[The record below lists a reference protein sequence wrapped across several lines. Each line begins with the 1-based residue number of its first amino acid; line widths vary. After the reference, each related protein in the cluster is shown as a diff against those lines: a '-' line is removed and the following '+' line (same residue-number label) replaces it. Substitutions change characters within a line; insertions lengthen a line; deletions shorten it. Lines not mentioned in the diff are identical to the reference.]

1 MQNTVCFLEIPT
13 SLFSGL
19 IRQILLE
26 EIKKFNSLLVQV
38 GKLSLWNTGL
48 ARCNI
53 PVHAFYEN
61 LNDLVTGVRNMW
73 QAVQRCPALGSINSS
88 VDELNLVHTSTY
100 WLQSGMYKY
109 ILVHT
114 STYLL
119 PLER

>member
-26 EIKKFNSLLVQV
+26 EIEKFNSLLVQV
-38 GKLSLWNTGL
+38 GQLSLWNTGL

-61 LNDLVTGVRNMW
+61 LNDLFTG
-73 QAVQRCPALGSINSS
+73 S
-88 VDELNLVHTSTY
+88 ET
-100 WLQSGMYKY
+100 
-109 ILVHT
+109 
-114 STYLL
+114 
-119 PLER
+119 

>member
-13 SLFSGL
+13 SLFPCL

-38 GKLSLWNTGL
+38 GQLSLWNTGL

-61 LNDLVTGVRNMW
+61 LDDLFTGVGNMR
-73 QAVQRCPALGSINSS
+73 QAVQPCPALGGINSS

-100 WLQSGMYKY
+100 MLQSCMY
-109 ILVHT
+109 
-114 STYLL
+114 
-119 PLER
+119 

>member
-13 SLFSGL
+13 SLFPGL

-26 EIKKFNSLLVQV
+26 EIKKFNSLLVLV
-38 GKLSLWNTGL
+38 SKLSCLSLSLWNTGL

-61 LNDLVTGVRNMW
+61 LDDLVTGVGNMR
-73 QAVQRCPALGSINSS
+73 QAVQPCPALGGINSS

-100 WLQSGMYKY
+100 MLQSCMY
-109 ILVHT
+109 
-114 STYLL
+114 
-119 PLER
+119 